1 MTGIY
6 GGSHWWSSIPVSG
19 SFNPTYLSGVTLQGS
34 GGWIYPHD
42 EKDYDLGIDGKES
55 SVNLIKDDRESND

>member
-6 GGSHWWSSIPVSG
+6 GGNNWWASLPISG
-19 SFNPTYLSGVTLQGS
+19 SFNPTYLSGVSIYAS
-34 GGWIYPHD
+34 GGLLYD
-42 EKDYDLGIDGKES
+42 DGKDYDLGIDGKES